1 MPPQQERQTAKLV
14 TAEEIHSGRY
24 FEKEGFTPNY
34 LLTPEG
40 RRVSR
45 ARTIGTVVD
54 TFTNDDETYG
64 SLTIDDGTDTVQL
77 KFFSDLGPMDG
88 FSDGDVVEAVGKVRE
103 YQGQV
108 YLNAEVLVHREPEDE
123 MAHLLNHRKQ
133 VIEFQGFRDT
143 VEQMHESGKGRGD
156 IENEMAGRL
165 GDDEVDAVLQSL
177 NEDFGDDSE
186 DRENLE
192 REVISAVEDLDGGDG
207 ADYSDIM
214 EEVDGTEDELESAVN
229 TLLSEGTFYEPQPGK
244 IKKL

>member
-40 RRVSR
+40 RRISR
-45 ARTIGTVVD
+45 ARTVGTVVD

-64 SLTIDDGTDTVQL
+64 SLTVDDGTDTVQL

-108 YLNAEVLVHREPEDE
+108 YLNAEVLVHRDPEDE
-123 MAHLLNHRKQ
+123 MSHLLKHRRQ
-133 VIEFQGFRDT
+133 LIEFQGFRDT
-143 VEQMHESGKGRGD
+143 VEQMHESGKSRGD

-177 NEDFGDDSE
+177 NEDFGDGSE
-186 DRENLE
+186 ERENLE
-192 REVISAVEDLDGGDG
+192 REVISAVEDLDDGEG